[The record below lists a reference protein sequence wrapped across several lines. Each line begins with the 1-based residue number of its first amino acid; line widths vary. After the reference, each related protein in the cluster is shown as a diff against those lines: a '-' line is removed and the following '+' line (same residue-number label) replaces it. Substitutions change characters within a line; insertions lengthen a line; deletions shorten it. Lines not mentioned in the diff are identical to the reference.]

1 MTFRTISVNCGQD
14 RTFAGMTV
22 QEYHETLSCK
32 VQGTWNL
39 HEVALDMGL
48 SLDFFTLLSSISGL
62 CGSKGQANYAAANA
76 FLDAFAKYRSETLG
90 QPTTSVDLGIIEDVG
105 YMAEHQELQDRYD
118 RHVWHPLNERLL
130 RKVFGF
136 SILQQDAQQAP
147 NPSSAAHMVTG
158 IQVPQPVQS
167 SLLQS
172 DTRFSFLFSGSAD
185 EKGQQRH
192 EGGISTDRGIR
203 AVLVMIKAKAE
214 TRAVLDATVDV
225 LSKYLAKSLRLAQE
239 LNPSRPLS
247 TYGIDSLAAV
257 EFRNFVKSEL
267 GVELTTLEVVSA
279 SSLTAISHTIIA
291 KISAAG

>member
-1 MTFRTISVNCGQD
+1 MVLRD
-14 RTFAGMTV
+14 RTFASMTIE
-22 QEYHETLSCK
+22 EYHEAQSCK

-76 FLDAFAKYRSETLG
+76 FLDAFAKHRSETLG
-90 QPTTSVDLGIIEDVG
+90 QPTTSIDLGVIEDVG
-105 YMAEHQELQDRYD
+105 YMAEHEELQDRYD

-147 NPSSAAHMVTG
+147 NSSSAAHMVTG
-158 IQVPQPVQS
+158 IQVPQLAQS

-172 DTRFSFLFSGSAD
+172 DARFSFLFSGSAGPA

-192 EGGISTDRGIR
+192 EGGSTDRGIR

-214 TRAVLDATVDV
+214 ARAVLEATVEV

-279 SSLTAISHTIIA
+279 SSLTAISQTIIA
-291 KISAAG
+291 KLSAAG